1 MDVLKI
7 KKSKTREKILRLF
20 FSDLNKKYYLRELER
35 ILSLPV
41 GNIRRELLSLEKS
54 GLFKREEM
62 GKQVYYSVN
71 KESPIFEEFKRIVSK
86 TIGIEGL
93 IKDALE
99 KVKGIEIA
107 FIYGSFAKEKEDQF
121 SDIDLMIIGNPNEDI
136 LITKISSVEEKLKR
150 EINYS
155 IFSLDDFK
163 KGLKKKEVFL
173 EEIISNPKLF
183 IIGNQNELEKIIRRR
198 QSSKKEDQF
207 QGS

>member
-1 MDVLKI
+1 MDVLKL
-7 KKSKTREKILRLF
+7 KKSKTREKIIRLF
-20 FSDLNKKYYLRELER
+20 FSDLSKKYYLRELER
-35 ILSLPV
+35 ILDLPV

-86 TIGIEGL
+86 TIGVEGL
-93 IKDALE
+93 IKEVLRDI
-99 KVKGIEIA
+99 KGIDIA
-107 FIYGSFAKEKEDQF
+107 FIYGSFAKEKEDSF

-136 LITKISSVEEKLKR
+136 LISKISSTEEKLKR

-155 IFSLDDFK
+155 IFSPEDFK
-163 KGLKKKEVFL
+163 EGLKKNEVFL

-183 IIGNQNELEKIIRRR
+183 IIGNQNEMEKIIRRR
-198 QSSKKEDQF
+198 LSSKEEN
-207 QGS
+207 